1 MNAENVIYK
10 LIVTGNSRSYSK
22 SGVDVISYQCHSGLK
37 SDRSEVIFLVQ
48 IKKLRF
54 WEHLSLTWLWTQNKP
69 SISNLLSFWGK
80 LIDFSLD
87 VQFYSIELL

>member
-10 LIVTGNSRSYSK
+10 LIVTGNSRSCSK
-22 SGVDVISYQCHSGLK
+22 SGVDVISYQCHLGLK
-37 SDRSEVIFLVQ
+37 SDRSEVIFLVR

-69 SISNLLSFWGK
+69 SISNLLSFRGN
-80 LIDFSLD
+80 SLT
-87 VQFYSIELL
+87 SLLMCSFIP